1 MVRKRQRDDGDLVW
15 SSDQGDLRKGATPGG
30 GGGSGGSGGR
40 GSRRRSGK
48 RAAAGSGAPG
58 RAPAGTAIKVKRE
71 TSGRK
76 GKTAT
81 TLTEIPLDATE
92 TKALAKRLKQHC
104 GVGGSASGSSIELQ
118 GDHREKVIAFLEKE
132 GLRAV
137 KAGG

>member
-1 MVRKRQRDDGDLVW
+1 MARKRQRDDGDLVW
-15 SSDQGDLRKGATPGG
+15 SSDQGDLRKEAAP
-30 GGGSGGSGGR
+30 GGR
-40 GSRRRSGK
+40 GSKRRPGGRGKATSGT
-48 RAAAGSGAPG
+48 PG

-81 TLTEIPLDATE
+81 TLTEIPLDPAE

-118 GDHREKVIAFLEKE
+118 GDHRDKVIAFLEKE